1 MSLEKELAARSG
13 GSCELCGAT
22 GDLNIFVVAPKKG
35 DSANDLVHTC
45 NTCNGQ
51 LTQEV
56 DVDPN
61 HWRCLNDSMWSE
73 VSVVKVVALRMLN
86 QLKGEGWPNDLIDM
100 MYLEEDD
107 MKWAKEGIED
117 ESEEKIIHR
126 DSNGVVLSSGDSV
139 VVVKDLKVSG
149 SSLVAKRGTAVRNIS
164 LVYDNAEQIEGK
176 VEGQTVVLLTKYL
189 KK

>member
-1 MSLEKELAARSG
+1 MQLEKEISKRSNG
-13 GSCELCGAT
+13 QCELCGAAD
-22 GDLNIFVVAPKKG
+22 DLHIYIPSPKKG
-35 DSANDLVHTC
+35 DSSDEAAHICGTC
-45 NTCNGQ
+45 NDQ
-51 LTQEV
+51 LTEAV
-56 DVDPN
+56 DVQAN

-73 VSVVKVVALRMLN
+73 IPAVKVIAYRMLSK
-86 QLKGEGWPNDLIDM
+86 LKSEGWPADLLDM
-100 MYLEEDD
+100 IYLEDD
-107 MKWAKEGIED
+107 VLEWAKEGVED

-126 DSNGVVLSSGDSV
+126 DCNGVQLNIGDSV
-139 VVVKDLKVSG
+139 VVIKDLKVSG